1 MALLSGIACA
11 FQPLVTDDTG
21 TQGAA
26 SNQIEAAYHRTVDH
40 APGMRTVTHD
50 VRPVY
55 TRGITD
61 ALDLH
66 AGFSYQK
73 IVPSVPDPPEHGWSN
88 TVLGAKWRFY
98 EDKASKLSFAL
109 KPEVGLPVSKTR
121 EARGLGAAGMT
132 YTMGLLMTQETGF
145 GAVHTNLAIERV
157 SHAEGALDA
166 VERRTRYRASVAP
179 VWDVAQDWKL
189 ALDAG
194 VVTNPDR
201 AARSRLGYVELGA
214 IYAPQKDL
222 EIALGIIRNLRN
234 RNAAT
239 TQATAGLTWRFR

>member
-1 MALLSGIACA
+1 MALFSGIACA

-21 TQGAA
+21 TQGAGG
-26 SNQIEAAYHRTVDH
+26 NQIEAAYHRTVDD

-66 AGFSYQK
+66 VGFSYQK
-73 IVPSVPDPPEHGWSN
+73 IDPSVPDPTEHGWSN

-98 EDKASKLSFAL
+98 EGEASKLSFAL
-109 KPEVGLPVSKTR
+109 KPELGLPVSKSR
-121 EARGLGAAGMT
+121 EARGLGTAGMT
-132 YTMGLLMTQETGF
+132 YGAGLLMTQETGF
-145 GAVHTNLAIERV
+145 GAVHANLTVERA

-166 VERRTRYRASVAP
+166 VERRTRYRASIAP

-201 AARSRLGYVELGA
+201 VARSTLGYVELGA

-222 EIALGIIRNLRN
+222 ELALGILRNLRDG
-234 RNAAT
+234 NAAS
-239 TQATAGLTWRFR
+239 TQVTAGLTWRFR